1 MARRRG
7 YGYYGGGH
15 GGGAAE
21 EWVDRWRDGVDTD
34 IAQLQRDYISA
45 AQTMVEVRQWII
57 NHDKSHATENQSRA
71 AIPGNVR
78 DWILFALTVVTI
90 LLALGVIQPGG

>member
-7 YGYYGGGH
+7 YGYEGGRGS
-15 GGGAAE
+15 GGNAD

-57 NHDKSHATENQSRA
+57 NHDKLHATDSQTRA
-71 AIPGNVR
+71 ALPGNVR
-78 DWILFALTVVTI
+78 DWILFAVTVTMI
-90 LLALGVIQPGG
+90 LLALGVIKPGG